1 MQISNITGILQ
12 SVVPFLSG
20 EPFPKKNPGSGPE
33 CYSEF
38 HKRKLRNE
46 TIQLLLLHY
55 SGNAE
60 RLRYV
65 AHVTS
70 RSVYNTHI
78 VFG

>member
-46 TIQLLLLHY
+46 TIQLLLLNY
-55 SGNAE
+55 AE

-65 AHVTS
+65 AHMTP

-78 VFG
+78 VLG